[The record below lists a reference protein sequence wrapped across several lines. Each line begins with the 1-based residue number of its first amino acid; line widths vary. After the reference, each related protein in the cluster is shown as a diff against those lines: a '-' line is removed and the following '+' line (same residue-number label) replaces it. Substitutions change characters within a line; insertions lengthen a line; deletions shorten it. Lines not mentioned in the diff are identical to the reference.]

1 MALILL
7 VLSVCLGAGIQ
18 IIGKI
23 QGISHIPFPI
33 LFFYQGMT
41 MLFLSAVIDTKK
53 IQNICHTSY
62 PCIRQSILFSL
73 VAGMLV
79 YISASTNVL
88 AYAVGGSVSIVT
100 KIIAFSV
107 FVPILFALFLREEK
121 LTYKKTIAFFLTI
134 VSIYGMM

>member
-41 MLFLSAVIDTKK
+41 MLFLSAVVDTKK
-53 IQNICHTSY
+53 IQNICHASY
-62 PCIRQSILFSL
+62 PCIRESIFFSL
-73 VAGMLV
+73 LAGMLV